1 MGEFKQN
8 RNHGFS
14 LYFTED
20 EKQWLRVLAEKDRIS
35 MAEEVRRLIMDE
47 KDRVVKEM
55 NKKYRKKKD
64 DKMTLL

>member
-20 EKQWLRVLAEKDRIS
+20 EKQWLRVLAEKDGIS

-47 KDRVVKEM
+47 KDRVVEEM

-64 DKMTLL
+64 DKK